1 MTIVK
6 ITSKNHRGMAIAIS
20 FFLLYGCAPDTSI
33 IKKNISQGS
42 TEFTPKPDF
51 YINNVPFFPQ
61 ERYYCGPASLAGVM
75 NFYGVSV
82 TEEEIAKEVYNTKL
96 SGTLSMDILIYAR
109 AKGFDAFYYKGNM
122 EDIKRYI
129 SMGKPVILFLDL
141 GYFFYPVR
149 HYIVATGY
157 NDKIGYLIAHSGVE
171 KDKIFSYKEI
181 QSSWE
186 KTGFGTILIMP
197 KGK

>member
-1 MTIVK
+1 MTIIK
-6 ITSKNHRGMAIAIS
+6 TTSKNHRGMAIAIS
-20 FFLLYGCAPDTSI
+20 FFLLYGCASYTGI
-33 IKKNISQGS
+33 IKENTSQRS

-61 ERYYCGPASLAGVM
+61 KRYYCGPASLASVM

-122 EDIKRYI
+122 EDIKKYI
-129 SMGKPVILFLDL
+129 SIGKPVILFLDL

-181 QSSWE
+181 QSAWE
-186 KTGFGTILIMP
+186 KTGFGTILVLP
-197 KGK
+197 KGR

>member
-1 MTIVK
+1 MTIIK

-20 FFLLYGCAPDTSI
+20 FFLLYGCTPDTGI
-33 IKKNISQGS
+33 IKKNISQSS

-61 ERYYCGPASLAGVM
+61 KRYYCGPASLAGVM
-75 NFYGVSV
+75 NFYGASV
-82 TEEEIAKEVYNTKL
+82 TEEEIAKEVYSTKL

-109 AKGFDAFYYKGNM
+109 TKGFEASYYKGNM
-122 EDIKRYI
+122 EDIKKYI

-141 GYFFYPVR
+141 GYFFYPIR

-171 KDKIFSYKEI
+171 KDKIISYKEI
-181 QSSWE
+181 QSAWE
-186 KTGFGTILIMP
+186 KTGFGTILISP

>member
-1 MTIVK
+1 MTIIK
-6 ITSKNHRGMAIAIS
+6 TTSKNHRGMAIAIS
-20 FFLLYGCAPDTSI
+20 FFLLYGCTPNTGI

-61 ERYYCGPASLAGVM
+61 KRYYCGPASLAGVM

-109 AKGFDAFYYKGNM
+109 TKGFDAFYYKGNL
-122 EDIKRYI
+122 EDIKKYI
-129 SMGKPVILFLDL
+129 SVGKPVILFLDL

-157 NDKIGYLIAHSGVE
+157 NDEMGYLIAHSGME
-171 KDKIFSYKEI
+171 KDKIFSYKKI
-181 QSSWE
+181 QSAWE
-186 KTGFGTILIMP
+186 KTGFGTILISP

>member
-1 MTIVK
+1 MTIIK

-20 FFLLYGCAPDTSI
+20 FFLLYGCTPNTDI

-61 ERYYCGPASLAGVM
+61 KRYYCGPASLASVM

-96 SGTLSMDILIYAR
+96 SGALSMDILIYAR
-109 AKGFDAFYYKGNM
+109 TKGFDAFYYKGNM
-122 EDIKRYI
+122 EDIKKYI
-129 SMGKPVILFLDL
+129 SIGKPVILFLDL

-157 NDKIGYLIAHSGVE
+157 NDEMGYLIAHSGME
-171 KDKIFSYKEI
+171 KNKIFSYKKI
-181 QSSWE
+181 QSAWG
-186 KTGFGTILIMP
+186 KTGFGTILISP
-197 KGK
+197 KGQ

>member
-1 MTIVK
+1 
-6 ITSKNHRGMAIAIS
+6 
-20 FFLLYGCAPDTSI
+20 
-33 IKKNISQGS
+33 
-42 TEFTPKPDF
+42 
-51 YINNVPFFPQ
+51 
-61 ERYYCGPASLAGVM
+61 M

-96 SGTLSMDILIYAR
+96 SGALSMDILIYAR
-109 AKGFDAFYYKGNM
+109 AKGFDASYYKGNM
-122 EDIKRYI
+122 EDIKKYI

-149 HYIVATGY
+149 HYISATGY
-157 NDKIGYLIAHSGVE
+157 NDKMGYLIAHSGVE

>member
-1 MTIVK
+1 MIMTKTI
-6 ITSKNHRGMAIAIS
+6 SKNHRGMAIAIS
-20 FFLLYGCAPDTSI
+20 FFLLYGCAPNTGI

-61 ERYYCGPASLAGVM
+61 KRYYCGPASLAGVM

-82 TEEEIAKEVYNTKL
+82 TEEEIAKEVYNPKL

-109 AKGFDAFYYKGNM
+109 TKGFDALYYKGNM
-122 EDIKRYI
+122 EDIKKYI

-157 NDKIGYLIAHSGVE
+157 NDKMGYLIAHSGVE

-181 QSSWE
+181 QSAWE
-186 KTGFGTILIMP
+186 KTGFGTILISP

>member
-1 MTIVK
+1 MTIIK
-6 ITSKNHRGMAIAIS
+6 TTSKNRRGMAIAIS
-20 FFLLYGCAPDTSI
+20 FFLLYGCAPNTGI

-61 ERYYCGPASLAGVM
+61 KRYYCGPASLAGVM
-75 NFYGVSV
+75 SFYGVSV
-82 TEEEIAKEVYNTKL
+82 TEEEIAKEIYNTKL

-109 AKGFDAFYYKGNM
+109 TKGFDAFYYKGNI
-122 EDIKRYI
+122 EDIKKYI
-129 SMGKPVILFLDL
+129 SIGKPVILFLDL

-157 NDKIGYLIAHSGVE
+157 NDKTGYLIAHSGVE

-181 QSSWE
+181 QSAWE
-186 KTGFGTILIMP
+186 KTGFGTILVLP

>member
-1 MTIVK
+1 
-6 ITSKNHRGMAIAIS
+6 MAIAIS
-20 FFLLYGCAPDTSI
+20 FFLLYGCAPYTGI
-33 IKKNISQGS
+33 IKENTRQRSA
-42 TEFTPKPDF
+42 EFTPKPDF

-61 ERYYCGPASLAGVM
+61 KRYYCGPASLASVM

-82 TEEEIAKEVYNTKL
+82 SEEEIAKEVYNPKL
-96 SGTLSMDILIYAR
+96 SGALSMDILIYAR
-109 AKGFDAFYYKGNM
+109 AKGFDAFYYKRSL
-122 EDIKRYI
+122 EEIKKDI

-149 HYIVATGY
+149 HYMVATGY
-157 NDKIGYLIAHSGVE
+157 NDEMGYLIAHSGME

-181 QSSWE
+181 QSAWE

>member
-1 MTIVK
+1 MTKTI
-6 ITSKNHRGMAIAIS
+6 SKNHRGMAIAIS
-20 FFLLYGCAPDTSI
+20 FFLLYGCTPNTGI

-61 ERYYCGPASLAGVM
+61 KRYYCGPASLAGVM

-109 AKGFDAFYYKGNM
+109 TKGFDAFYHKGNM
-122 EDIKRYI
+122 EDIKKYI
-129 SMGKPVILFLDL
+129 SVGKPVILFLDL

-157 NDKIGYLIAHSGVE
+157 NDKMGYLIAHSGVE

-181 QSSWE
+181 QSAWE
-186 KTGFGTILIMP
+186 KTGFGTILISP

>member
-1 MTIVK
+1 MTIIK
-6 ITSKNHRGMAIAIS
+6 TTSKNHRGMAIAIS
-20 FFLLYGCAPDTSI
+20 FFLLYGCTPNTNI

-61 ERYYCGPASLAGVM
+61 KRYYCGPASLASVM

-109 AKGFDAFYYKGNM
+109 TKGFDALYYKGNM
-122 EDIKRYI
+122 EDIKKYI

-157 NDKIGYLIAHSGVE
+157 NDKMGYLIAHSGVE
-171 KDKIFSYKEI
+171 KDKIFYYKEI
-181 QSSWE
+181 QSAWE
-186 KTGFGTILIMP
+186 KTGFGTILISP

>member
-1 MTIVK
+1 MTIIK
-6 ITSKNHRGMAIAIS
+6 TTSKNHRGMAIAIS
-20 FFLLYGCAPDTSI
+20 FFLLYGCVPNTGI
-33 IKKNISQGS
+33 LKKNISQDS
-42 TEFTPKPDF
+42 TELTPKPDF

-61 ERYYCGPASLAGVM
+61 KRYYCGPASLASVM

-109 AKGFDAFYYKGNM
+109 TKGFDALYYKGNM
-122 EDIKRYI
+122 EDIKKYI

-157 NDKIGYLIAHSGVE
+157 NDKMGYLIAHSGVE
-171 KDKIFSYKEI
+171 KDKIFYYKEI
-181 QSSWE
+181 QSAWE
-186 KTGFGTILIMP
+186 KTGFGAILISP
-197 KGK
+197 KGQ

>member
-1 MTIVK
+1 MTIIK
-6 ITSKNHRGMAIAIS
+6 TTSKNHRGMAIAIS
-20 FFLLYGCAPDTSI
+20 FFLLYGCTPNTGI

-61 ERYYCGPASLAGVM
+61 KRYYCGPASLAGVM

-109 AKGFDAFYYKGNM
+109 TKGFDAFYYKGNM
-122 EDIKRYI
+122 EDIKKYI

-157 NDKIGYLIAHSGVE
+157 NDKMGYLIAHSGVE

-181 QSSWE
+181 QSAWE
-186 KTGFGTILIMP
+186 KTGFGTILISP